1 MKVKEVLR
9 QCMDDLN
16 SMSQEEFDKL
26 NKETGAKYINN
37 EDYGNNDFEVLLP
50 KNNDK

>member
-9 QCMDDLN
+9 QCIDDLN
-16 SMSQEEFDKL
+16 SVSQEEFDKL
-26 NKETGAKYINN
+26 NKENGAKYINN
-37 EDYGNNDFEVLLP
+37 EDYDNNDFEVLLP